1 MTSVSIPLYRQSS
14 FGFGIQ
20 YTILTLCGCGL
31 VVFICFYI
39 LLGFLGYKVLTKKDT
54 DEASD
59 MQNTIETIEQLL
71 KGDTLEKTEN
81 KQTIDPKDEK
91 DLKNIEEEYSIFFDE
106 DSDNSTKREALEE
119 IKNYLKEEITNL
131 PKSSESHL
139 PKPMETIHEEDENS
153 ETEEVEAEKPEN
165 KKDGTS
171 SDTKSSLIDF
181 VLDKQKEE
189 LPPIGGGD
197 DDS

>member
-1 MTSVSIPLYRQSS
+1 MTECVYPSKLTSFWSDVVPEPVRVIP
-14 FGFGIQ
+14 
-20 YTILTLCGCGL
+20 
-31 VVFICFYI
+31 V
-39 LLGFLGYKVLTKKDT
+39 
-54 DEASD
+54 
-59 MQNTIETIEQLL
+59 IER
-71 KGDTLEKTEN
+71 G
-81 KQTIDPKDEK
+81 
-91 DLKNIEEEYSIFFDE
+91 S
-106 DSDNSTKREALEE
+106 EALEE

-139 PKPMETIHEEDENS
+139 PKPMETIHEKDENS
-153 ETEEVEAEKPEN
+153 ETEEVQAEKPEN